1 MLPET
6 IIFTVPLLKLFP
18 LFRSFICFSWF
29 IWSSTFT
36 EMKFTFNKCCV
47 WFKEEAIYRFLCS
60 RCCWWL
66 FHITI
71 LNLFSFADS
80 VFFLRPNIYKKG
92 LHLNSST
99 ASNPLEVNISSGHSR
114 IHRCRSSHKMLFWI
128 LYYLSESWFSSNT
141 LIFNQHSP
149 ILEAFWI
156 HDWRWSW
163 QLLTF
168 KERTFTQRKLR
179 KYAGKKEKPRFH
191 FQLEH
196 QSREQKRKRI
206 GTG

>member
-1 MLPET
+1 MIQGRSHLSFFVLTLLLMVVPHNDFKFVWFCWFCLFPET
-6 IIFTVPLLKLFP
+6 KYI
-18 LFRSFICFSWF
+18 
-29 IWSSTFT
+29 
-36 EMKFTFNKCCV
+36 
-47 WFKEEAIYRFLCS
+47 
-60 RCCWWL
+60 
-66 FHITI
+66 
-71 LNLFSFADS
+71 
-80 VFFLRPNIYKKG
+80 KKG

-128 LYYLSESWFSSNT
+128 LYYLSESWFSSNA